1 MSVGL
6 RAAWRSPRQSS
17 SHQPSRGRGAS
28 GGWLEGPHRQLEEP
42 PPCPI
47 TTAAAPPAARRARS
61 PPSSPWSPIPAAL
74 AVSGLVVAQSSYSA
88 YSATTVNPTS
98 NWATGTVALTDDD
111 NNTAAFTASNL
122 KPGSTGTRCI
132 VVSST
137 GSLPSSV
144 KLYGTGAA
152 TTKALASDINLTI
165 TQGTG
170 GSFGSC
176 TGYTPLTT
184 GSSVYSGTL
193 AGFGSHRHRLH
204 QRGRHAGTPP
214 ASPPAPPPRPAP
226 TSSPTASRPRPR
238 TTPRAAPRPS
248 ASPGRRRTADPQHPG
263 ERGRPRAQGHARRR
277 RAWPSRS
284 AGPGRQPI
292 RSPAS
297 TRAVTEFSGG
307 ASGQSQASS

>member
-1 MSVGL
+1 MSV
-6 RAAWRSPRQSS
+6 A
-17 SHQPSRGRGAS
+17 
-28 GGWLEGPHRQLEEP
+28 
-42 PPCPI
+42 
-47 TTAAAPPAARRARS
+47 TAAATSAAARTSR
-61 PPSSPWSPIPAAL
+61 PSRKVATIVSLVAIPAAL

-137 GSLPSSV
+137 GSLPASV

-176 TGYTPLTT
+176 TGYAPLTS

-193 AGFGSHRHRLH
+193 AGFGSTATNFSNGL
-204 QRGRHAGTPP
+204 GSWSTAGVATGAAAETRTYQLTYTVNPN
-214 ASPPAPPPRPAP
+214 
-226 TSSPTASRPRPR
+226 TTNDTQGGTAALGF
-238 TTPRAAPRPS
+238 TW
-248 ASPGRRRTADPQHPG
+248 
-263 ERGRPRAQGHARRR
+263 EAQN
-277 RAWPSRS
+277 S
-284 AGPGRQPI
+284 
-292 RSPAS
+292 
-297 TRAVTEFSGG
+297 
-307 ASGQSQASS
+307 

>member
-1 MSVGL
+1 MSHT
-6 RAAWRSPRQSS
+6 AATAVRR
-17 SHQPSRGRGAS
+17 PSRKVATIVS
-28 GGWLEGPHRQLEEP
+28 LV
-42 PPCPI
+42 
-47 TTAAAPPAARRARS
+47 A
-61 PPSSPWSPIPAAL
+61 IPAAL

-111 NNTAAFTASNL
+111 NNAAAFTASNL

-144 KLYGTGAA
+144 KLYGTGAS

-170 GSFGSC
+170 GSFGAC

-193 AGFGSHRHRLH
+193 AGFGSSATSF
-204 QRGRHAGTPP
+204 GTGVGTWNTAGVATG
-214 ASPPAPPPRPAP
+214 AAAETRTYQLTYTVKSD
-226 TSSPTASRPRPR
+226 TTNDTQGGTAAIGF
-238 TTPRAAPRPS
+238 TW
-248 ASPGRRRTADPQHPG
+248 
-263 ERGRPRAQGHARRR
+263 EAQN
-277 RAWPSRS
+277 S
-284 AGPGRQPI
+284 
-292 RSPAS
+292 
-297 TRAVTEFSGG
+297 
-307 ASGQSQASS
+307 